1 MTHDIG
7 QQVAALRQLTAA
19 QLRDRYAELF
29 GEPPRSG
36 HKEHLVRRIAWRMQA
51 QREGDLSERARR
63 RAAALARDG
72 DLRLTA
78 PPASARPQRKAAPTA
93 DHPARDWR
101 LPMPGT
107 LLVRRYQG
115 QTLQVKVLQQG
126 FEYEGEHFGSL
137 TALTEKITGCH
148 WNGFQFF
155 GLHRRDTPL

>member
-1 MTHDIG
+1 MTEDIG
-7 QQVAALRQLTAA
+7 QQVAALRQFTAG

-36 HKEHLVRRIAWRMQA
+36 HREHLVRRIAWRMQA
-51 QREGDLSERARR
+51 LREGDLSERARR
-63 RAAALARDG
+63 RAAELARDG

-78 PPASARPQRKAAPTA
+78 PPTSARPLRKAAPTA
-93 DHPARDWR
+93 DHPTRDRR

-137 TALTEKITGCH
+137 TSLTEKITGRH
-148 WNGFQFF
+148 WNGYHFF
-155 GLHRRDTPL
+155 GLCKRSDR

>member
-1 MTHDIG
+1 MPHDIE
-7 QQVAALRQLTAA
+7 QQVAALWQLTAR
-19 QLRDRYAELF
+19 QLRARYAELF

-36 HKEHLVRRIAWRMQA
+36 HREHLVRRVAWRLQA
-51 QREGDLSERARR
+51 LAEGDLSERARW
-63 RAAALARDG
+63 RAAELARDG

-78 PPASARPQRKAAPTA
+78 PPTNARPQRKAAPA
-93 DHPARDWR
+93 VDRPARDRR

-137 TALTEKITGCH
+137 TSLTEKITGRH
-148 WNGFQFF
+148 WNGYHFF
-155 GLHRRDTPL
+155 GLCKRSDR

>member
-1 MTHDIG
+1 MTHDIE
-7 QQVAALRQLTAA
+7 QQVAALRQLTAR

-36 HKEHLVRRIAWRMQA
+36 HKEHLVRRIAWRLQA
-51 QREGDLSERARR
+51 LREGDLSERARR

-93 DHPARDWR
+93 DHPARDRR

-115 QTLQVKVLQQG
+115 KTLQVKVLQQG
-126 FEYEGEHFGSL
+126 FEYEGDHFGSL
-137 TALTEKITGCH
+137 TSLTEKITGRH
-148 WNGFQFF
+148 WNGYHFF
-155 GLHRRDTPL
+155 GLQQRDTPS